1 MSKIFNTRPIGNTS
15 LNVSTL
21 GFGAASIGNL
31 YQAVSD
37 QEATATLTA
46 AISSGMNL
54 FDTAPHYGAGLSERR
69 VGNALRSLP
78 KERYILSS
86 KVGRLLKPDSQVD
99 VTRLRHGFHT
109 PMPFETQYDY
119 TYDGIM
125 RSFEDSLQRLGL
137 AAIDIL
143 LVHDIGEYTHG
154 QNDKHYFKQF
164 EKSGYKALEELK
176 KNNYIKAVGLGVNE
190 VDVCQKVMNIGQFD
204 CFLLAGRYSLL
215 EQSALHQ
222 LFSQCKVH
230 GASVILGGPYNS
242 GILATGVRGNTTP
255 YYNYAPAPKHIINRV
270 KKIESVCDTY
280 QVTLAAAALQFPL
293 GHPVVSSVI
302 PGLGSSKRVEETV
315 KLFSENIP
323 YEFWQELQEKN
334 LLDQE
339 APLPSSVVNNQ

>member
-176 KNNYIKAVGLGVNE
+176 KSYNLVIYFRDEKLFVGSPFTEQLGRVKYHFQKNANVQDLKYRLAQEIRIKLRAVSMLPDNSKIEVTEGDSDGELRVLHFYNLQEAELRKQAAEKINFLKYDGYGGTFQGMGRPFATHGMIAELSDDHYPEREGSYFIDEIE
-190 VDVCQKVMNIGQFD
+190 VDYNDSVGYK
-204 CFLLAGRYSLL
+204 RY
-215 EQSALHQ
+215 
-222 LFSQCKVH
+222 
-230 GASVILGGPYNS
+230 ITLGKT
-242 GILATGVRGNTTP
+242 A
-255 YYNYAPAPKHIINRV
+255 
-270 KKIESVCDTY
+270 
-280 QVTLAAAALQFPL
+280 
-293 GHPVVSSVI
+293 
-302 PGLGSSKRVEETV
+302 
-315 KLFSENIP
+315 
-323 YEFWQELQEKN
+323 
-334 LLDQE
+334 
-339 APLPSSVVNNQ
+339 